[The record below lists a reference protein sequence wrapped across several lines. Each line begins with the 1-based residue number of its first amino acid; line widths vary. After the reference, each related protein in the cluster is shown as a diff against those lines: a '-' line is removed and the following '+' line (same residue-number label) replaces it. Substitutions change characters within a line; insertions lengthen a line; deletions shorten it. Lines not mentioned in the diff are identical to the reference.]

1 MLNVEHTYETVQ
13 LETNLKY
20 ALEKNEFRLY
30 YQPMLNLDSG
40 NINGVA
46 ALIRWEHPEKGVISP
61 SEFIPLAE
69 ETGLILPIGEWVLRT
84 ACEQNKVWQEMGLPP
99 MIMSVNLSARQFF
112 QQNLVERVNY
122 IIEDTGLSPEYLEL
136 QITESMMKD
145 VQAVLPILRNLK
157 RIGVHICLDNFG
169 TGYSS
174 LYYLKEFPIDKI
186 NIDKCFVRNC
196 TVDSKDATI
205 VKAIIAMSHELKLE
219 VNAEGIES
227 KDHLILL
234 QQNLCNQG
242 QGNFFSEPLPPDKF
256 LLKMDELKHIV
267 HREGIPRE
275 QGKQKSLEEALENA
289 RQELRDTVRQ
299 QQGMIF
305 KFIKKNGRFIHT
317 LCDGEL
323 LYRMGLTPE
332 QIIGRELQDFLI
344 DEEAEAKF
352 PYYRRAWGGEET
364 VTYEGEINGISYF
377 ASLRP
382 IRRGRQVIEVIG
394 SCVDI
399 TERKES
405 EERYRKVVEFSP
417 KGIVIH
423 RDGTVLYAN
432 PSALKI
438 VKETNLVGKS
448 IFTYML
454 ADFHEIIKK
463 RIAISKIGK
472 EMPIIEEKVIRK
484 DGEVIHVEMGGVG
497 INYDGSPA
505 TLVMFS
511 DITERK
517 QAEEALRQSEEKYRL
532 IAENMQDLIVVM
544 DTNGIVKYAS
554 PSHKT
559 ILGFSPD
566 EYEGNFAFNFVHPE
580 DIPSIQSQ
588 FGNMFSSRTPCS
600 VELRCKHAK
609 GDWVYVEACGT
620 PVLDEKNKVEHL
632 VVVARD
638 ISERK
643 KAEEIIRKTEKL
655 SVVGQLA
662 AGVAHEIRN
671 PLTSIKG
678 LVQLQT
684 EMEKPLY
691 TDIILSEIRR
701 LEDIVTDFLSLAKPQ
716 LLQMKKM
723 NVKDL
728 LDQVVRL
735 FDAQALMKNVEIVQD
750 HCVDV
755 PFIHCDKNQ
764 IKQVFINILQ
774 NAVEAMPNGGVIK
787 IQILQYNSDSIICRF
802 LDQGMGISEERM
814 KKIGEPFYSTK
825 EKGTGLGLMVSQ
837 KIIQEHGGRINIE
850 SIVNKGSTVEV
861 ILPIVPE
868 L

>member
-1 MLNVEHTYETVQ
+1 
-13 LETNLKY
+13 
-20 ALEKNEFRLY
+20 
-30 YQPMLNLDSG
+30 
-40 NINGVA
+40 
-46 ALIRWEHPEKGVISP
+46 
-61 SEFIPLAE
+61 
-69 ETGLILPIGEWVLRT
+69 
-84 ACEQNKVWQEMGLPP
+84 MGLPP

-122 IIEDTGLSPEYLEL
+122 ILEDTGLSPEYLEL
-136 QITESMMKD
+136 QITESMMTD

-227 KDHLILL
+227 KDHLIFL

-256 LLKMDELKHIV
+256 LLKIDELEHIV

-305 KFIKKNGRFIHT
+305 KFIKKDGRFIHT

-323 LYRMGLTPE
+323 LYRMSLTPE
-332 QIIGRELQDFLI
+332 QVIGKELQDFLI
-344 DEEAEAKF
+344 DKDAESKI
-352 PYYRRAWGGEET
+352 PYYQRAWEGEET
-364 VTYEGEINGISYF
+364 VTYEGNINGIWYV

-405 EERYRKVVEFSP
+405 QDRYRKVVEYSP

-511 DITERK
+511 DITARK
-517 QAEEALRQSEEKYRL
+517 QAEEALRQSEENYRL
-532 IAENMQDLIVVM
+532 IAENMQDLIVVL

-566 EYEGNFAFNFVHPE
+566 VYEGKWAFNLVHPD
-580 DIPSIQSQ
+580 DIPTIQTQ
-588 FGNMFSSRTPCS
+588 FVNMVSSRTPCS

-620 PVLDEKNKVEHL
+620 PVLDEKNEVEHL

-716 LLQMKKM
+716 LLQMEKM

-728 LDQVVRL
+728 LNQVVRL
-735 FDAQALMKNVEIVQD
+735 FDAQALLKNVEIVQD
-750 HCVDV
+750 HYVDV

-787 IQILQYNSDSIICRF
+787 IQILQYNLDSIICRF

>member
-1 MLNVEHTYETVQ
+1 MLNVEHTYDTVQ
-13 LETNLKY
+13 LETNLKN

-30 YQPMLNLDSG
+30 YQPMLDLDSG

-186 NIDKCFVRNC
+186 NIDQCFVRNC
-196 TVDSKDATI
+196 TIDSKDATI

-227 KDHLILL
+227 KDHLIFL
-234 QQNLCNQG
+234 QQNLCNRG

-256 LLKMDELKHIV
+256 LLKMDELEHIV

-305 KFIKKNGRFIHT
+305 KFIKKDGRFIHT

-344 DEEAEAKF
+344 GEEAEEKF

-364 VTYEGEINGISYF
+364 VTYEGNINGIWYF

-405 EERYRKVVEFSP
+405 EERYRKVVEYSP

-511 DITERK
+511 DITVRK
-517 QAEEALRQSEEKYRL
+517 QAEEALRQSEENYRL
-532 IAENMQDLIVVM
+532 IAENMQDLIVVL

-554 PSHKT
+554 PSHKI

-566 EYEGNFAFNFVHPE
+566 VYEGNLAFNLVHPD
-580 DIPSIQSQ
+580 DIPPIQRQ
-588 FGNMFSSRTPCS
+588 FVNMVSSRTPS
-600 VELRCKHAK
+600 SFELRCKHAK

-620 PVLDEKNKVEHL
+620 PVLDEKNEVEHL

-691 TDIILSEIRR
+691 SDIILSEIRR

-716 LLQMKKM
+716 LLQMEKM

-735 FDAQALMKNVEIVQD
+735 FDAQALLKNVEIVQD
-750 HCVDV
+750 HYVDV

-802 LDQGMGISEERM
+802 IDQGMGISEERM

-861 ILPIVPE
+861 ILPIVP
-868 L
+868 

>member
-1 MLNVEHTYETVQ
+1 M
-13 LETNLKY
+13 
-20 ALEKNEFRLY
+20 
-30 YQPMLNLDSG
+30 
-40 NINGVA
+40 
-46 ALIRWEHPEKGVISP
+46 
-61 SEFIPLAE
+61 
-69 ETGLILPIGEWVLRT
+69 ILPIGEWVLRT
-84 ACEQNKVWQEMGLPP
+84 ACEQNKAWQEMGLPP

-122 IIEDTGLSPEYLEL
+122 ILEDTGLSPEYLEL
-136 QITESMMKD
+136 QITESMMTD

-186 NIDKCFVRNC
+186 NIDQCFVRNC

-227 KDHLILL
+227 KDHLIFL

-256 LLKMDELKHIV
+256 LLKIDELEHIV

-305 KFIKKNGRFIHT
+305 KFIKKDGRFIHT

-332 QIIGRELQDFLI
+332 QVIGKQIQDFLS
-344 DEEAEAKF
+344 DKDAESKIPF
-352 PYYRRAWGGEET
+352 YQRAWEGEET
-364 VTYEGEINGISYF
+364 VTYEGNINGIWYV

-405 EERYRKVVEFSP
+405 EDRYRKVVEYSP

-511 DITERK
+511 DITARK
-517 QAEEALRQSEEKYRL
+517 QAEEALRQSEENYRL
-532 IAENMQDLIVVM
+532 IAENMQDLIVVL

-566 EYEGNFAFNFVHPE
+566 VYEGKLALNSVHPD
-580 DIPSIQSQ
+580 DIPNIQTQ
-588 FGNMFSSRTPCS
+588 FVNMVSSRTPWS

-620 PVLDEKNKVEHL
+620 PVLDEKNEVEHL

-716 LLQMKKM
+716 LLQMEKM

-735 FDAQALMKNVEIVQD
+735 FDAQALLKNVEIVQD
-750 HCVDV
+750 HCFDV

-787 IQILQYNSDSIICRF
+787 IQILQYNLDSIICRF